1 MLRRSA
7 GGVIA
12 SSVLFATLGSVVL
25 AQQQRVVTVKE
36 LFASSHQLEVE
47 AGTEVVWADPHFERV
62 WFPRGGPSVKP
73 TDAGLATRFDTP
85 GKYQGAFTV
94 SGGHSARDVYSMTIV
109 VKGAPR

>member
-1 MLRRSA
+1 MLKRSA
-7 GGVIA
+7 GAVIA
-12 SSVLFATLGSVVL
+12 ISVLFAALGSVVL

-36 LFASSHQLEVE
+36 LFATNHQLEVE

-73 TDAGLATRFDTP
+73 TDAGLVTRLDTP
-85 GKYQGAFTV
+85 GRYQGAFTV
-94 SGGHSARDVYSMTIV
+94 IGGHSARDVYSMTIV